1 VISTLNG
8 NKSVVK
14 EGKKEEFL
22 AMLCWIT
29 ILGGVLIMMGQHD
42 RSEALFY
49 YFRLEDQVPET
60 HLLRL
65 IEKHISLA
73 FVREKLK
80 ASYSE
85 TGRPSI
91 DPELLL
97 RILLIGYLYGITSE
111 RKLVE
116 ELRMHL
122 AWRWFTGLGFDQEI
136 PHHSTFSKNRHGRFQ
151 ESKLFEQLFEEI
163 VARCVKEGLVRGD
176 NLSVDGSF
184 VEANANKESRIPR
197 EQLAEVAQVNQT
209 VHQYLVEL
217 EQQNPTE
224 EPVHQQELVS
234 TTDPDA
240 TYATKGGTPAR
251 LGYYD
256 NYLVD
261 NHSCVIV
268 GVQATAARLSQETVA
283 AQDMIT
289 RFAEWQGRE
298 PASVAADATYGN
310 GEFLQWLMERGIT
323 PYMRTRDSALRKNN
337 PLYGPDRFTYV
348 PETNR
353 YLCPAGQ
360 PLNFVGLNVRNRT
373 HAYIESRKRCGA
385 CPQKAQC
392 TTGQYKYLA
401 IHIHEPARQRAR
413 ELARTP
419 AFANFQRERKKVEAL
434 FAELKNQIGLRRL
447 RLRRLKFVREQFF
460 LAAAAQNIKRL
471 VRFLSQGP
479 RPPLPETN

>member
-1 VISTLNG
+1 
-8 NKSVVK
+8 
-14 EGKKEEFL
+14 
-22 AMLCWIT
+22 MLCLIP
-29 ILGGVLIMMGQHD
+29 IAGGLLIMMGQHD

-65 IEKHISLA
+65 IEKHISFA

-80 ASYSE
+80 ASYSD
-85 TGRPSI
+85 TGRPSV

-122 AWRWFTGLGFDQEI
+122 GWRWFTGLGFDQEI

-151 ESKLFEQLFEEI
+151 ESKLFEELFEQI
-163 VARCVKEGLVRGD
+163 VLQCVEVGLVQGKH
-176 NLSVDGSF
+176 LSVDGSF
-184 VEANANKESRIPR
+184 VEANAAKESRIPR
-197 EQLAEVAQVNQT
+197 EQLAEAAQVNQT
-209 VHQYLVEL
+209 VRQYLVEL

-224 EPVHQQELVS
+224 EPVHQQDQVS

-268 GVQATAARLSQETVA
+268 GVRATAARMSQETVA
-283 AQDMIT
+283 AQDMLT
-289 RFAEWQGRE
+289 RFTQWQGRE
-298 PASVAADATYGN
+298 PESVAADTTYGN
-310 GEFLQWLMERGIT
+310 GVFLQWLADRSIT
-323 PYMRTRDSALRKNN
+323 PYMRTRDSVHRKNS
-337 PLYGPDRFTYV
+337 PYYGPERFTYQ
-348 PETNR
+348 PDSNS
-353 YLCPAGQ
+353 YLCPAGEQ
-360 PLNFVGLNVRNRT
+360 LNYVGLNVRNRA
-373 HAYIESRKRCGA
+373 HAYIGSGKRCGS
-385 CPQKAQC
+385 CSQKAQC
-392 TTGQYKYLA
+392 TTGRYKYLA
-401 IHIHEPARQRAR
+401 IHMDETARQRAR
-413 ELARTP
+413 ELVNTP
-419 AFANFQRERKKVEAL
+419 EFAKAQRERKKVEAL

-447 RLRRLKFVREQFF
+447 RLRRLRFVREQFF
-460 LAAAAQNIKRL
+460 LAAAAQNLKRL
-471 VRFLSQGP
+471 VRFLSQP
-479 RPPLPETN
+479 TIPTVEAAS

>member
-1 VISTLNG
+1 
-8 NKSVVK
+8 
-14 EGKKEEFL
+14 
-22 AMLCWIT
+22 
-29 ILGGVLIMMGQHD
+29 MMGQHS

-65 IEKHISLA
+65 IEKHISFA
-73 FVREKLK
+73 FMREKLK
-80 ASYSE
+80 LSYSD

-97 RILLIGYLYGITSE
+97 RILLIGYLYGVTSE

-163 VARCVKEGLVRGD
+163 VARCLEAGLVQGD
-176 NLSVDGSF
+176 HLSVDGSF
-184 VEANANKESRIPR
+184 IEANANKGSRIPR
-197 EQLAEVAQVNQT
+197 KQLAEVAKVNQT
-209 VHQYLVEL
+209 APQYLVEL

-224 EPVHQQELVS
+224 EPVHEQELVS
-234 TTDPDA
+234 TTDPEA

-261 NHSCVIV
+261 NQSCVIV
-268 GVQATAARLSQETVA
+268 GVQATAARMSQETVA
-283 AQDMIT
+283 AKDMIA
-289 RFAEWQGRE
+289 RFAEQQGRE
-298 PASVAADATYGN
+298 PASVAADTTYGN
-310 GEFLQWLMERGIT
+310 GEFLQWLREREIT
-323 PYMRTRDSALRKNN
+323 PYMRTRDSVHRKKN
-337 PLYGPDRFTYV
+337 PFYGPERFTYL
-348 PETNR
+348 PESNS

-360 PLNFVGLNVRNRT
+360 PLNYGGRNQRNRT
-373 HAYIESRKRCGA
+373 YAYIGTRKRCGA
-385 CPQKAQC
+385 CSQKAQC
-392 TTGQYKYLA
+392 TSGAFRYLA
-401 IHIHEPARQRAR
+401 IHMDEPARQRAR
-413 ELARTP
+413 ELVNTP
-419 AFANFQRERKKVEAL
+419 EFATAQRDRKKVEAL

-447 RLRRLKFVREQFF
+447 RRLKFVREQFF
-460 LAAAAQNIKRL
+460 LAAAQNIKRL

-479 RPPLPETN
+479 RPPLPLTTSFSNSRKNSSSLRYPRPPTSDSTQPFFNTHS

>member
-1 VISTLNG
+1 MYCLT
-8 NKSVVK
+8 
-14 EGKKEEFL
+14 F
-22 AMLCWIT
+22 T
-29 ILGGVLIMMGQHD
+29 LGGLLIMMGQHS

-49 YFRLEDQVPET
+49 YFRLEDQVPEN

-65 IEKHISLA
+65 IEKHISFA
-73 FVREKLK
+73 FVRERLK
-80 ASYSE
+80 DSYSE

-97 RILLIGYLYGITSE
+97 RILLIGYLYGVTSE

-151 ESKLFEQLFEEI
+151 ESKLFEQLFEDI
-163 VARCVKEGLVRGD
+163 VAHCLQAGLVRGD

-184 VEANANKESRIPR
+184 VEANAAKDSRIPR
-197 EQLAEVAQVNQT
+197 EQLAEAAQVKRT
-209 VHQYLVEL
+209 VRQYLVEL
-217 EQQNPTE
+217 EEQNPVE
-224 EPVHQQELVS
+224 EPVHQQEQVS

-256 NYLVD
+256 NYLID
-261 NHSCVIV
+261 NASCVIV
-268 GVQATAARLSQETVA
+268 GVQATAARMSQETAA

-289 RFAEWQGRE
+289 RFAEWRGRNPE
-298 PASVAADATYGN
+298 SVAADTTYGN
-310 GEFLQWLMERGIT
+310 GEFLQWLLERGIT

-337 PLYGPDRFTYV
+337 PLYGPDRFTYL
-348 PETNR
+348 PESNSYR
-353 YLCPAGQ
+353 CPAGEQ
-360 PLNFVGLNVRNRT
+360 LNFVGLNVRNRT
-373 HAYIESRKRCGA
+373 HAYIGNRRRCGA
-385 CPQKAQC
+385 CLQKAQC

-401 IHIHEPARQRAR
+401 IHIHEPARQCAR
-413 ELARTP
+413 GLVNTP
-419 AFANFQRERKKVEAL
+419 AFANSQRERRKVEAL

-447 RLRRLKFVREQFF
+447 RLRRMKFVREQFF

-471 VRFLSQGP
+471 VRFLSQTP
-479 RPPLPETN
+479 RPPLALTA